1 MGVNRTGMKSLDGL
15 ARDKRIK
22 EIWSEGRD
30 GYFASLSDGYEA
42 EGCGTIRADTI
53 KELRERMLVVQEGER
68 Y

>member
-1 MGVNRTGMKSLDGL
+1 MGTNKTGMKSLDKL
-15 ARDKRIK
+15 ARDKRVK

-42 EGCGTIRADTI
+42 EGCGTIRADTV
-53 KELRERMLVVQEGER
+53 KGLYTQMWMVREGER